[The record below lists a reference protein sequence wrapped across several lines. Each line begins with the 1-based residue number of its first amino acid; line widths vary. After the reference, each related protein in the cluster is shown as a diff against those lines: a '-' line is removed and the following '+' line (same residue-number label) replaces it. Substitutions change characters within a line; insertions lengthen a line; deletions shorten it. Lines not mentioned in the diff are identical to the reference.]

1 LCAAVVFVPIAKRLG
16 VGAVLGYLIAGV
28 VIGPFVLGLV
38 GSEHHTLMHFSEFGV
53 VMMLFVVGLE
63 LRPALL
69 WELRRPILGLGGA
82 QVVGCAAVI
91 AGGAFALGVE
101 WRAAV
106 AIGLTFAMSS
116 TAIVLSTLT
125 ERGLLKTGGGQAS
138 FSVLLFQD
146 ISVIPILAVFPL
158 LGIGG
163 GGDAA
168 AGSRPAWQSGLLILG
183 AVVGVVAIGR
193 YAVRPVFHF
202 LAGAKLRE
210 SFTAAVLL
218 LVVGIAFLMQSAG
231 LSPALGT
238 FLAGVLLA
246 DSEYRH
252 ELESDIDPFKG
263 LLLGLFFI
271 TVGAQLD
278 FALIASRPLMIGGIV
293 LGTMVGKLVVIR
305 LLGKLFGLD
314 RPGRWLL
321 AFGLAQIGEFAF
333 VLLAFG
339 VSNRVFTQDFANPLV
354 AAVAISMV
362 LTPPMFIV
370 LERWVLPRVAERGA
384 ERAQDE
390 ITHADAPVVI
400 AGYGRFGQIVG
411 RMLRAAGFRLTILD
425 LDPGVI
431 EMLSKLGIKCHY
443 GDASRLDLLHAAGCA
458 QAKLFVLAVDDP
470 DETKKI
476 AENVR
481 HEFPQLPI
489 VARCRSRTQ
498 YWDLRQMGIKH
509 VFRETFAASFE
520 TGIMAL
526 RVLGYRAF
534 TAQRLAQRW
543 RQHEEALIEESL
555 APKYDDDATYW
566 DRARAAMTEAERL
579 MKQESYATIADDG
592 WDNEALRGDRRGFDT
607 SADVS

>member
-1 LCAAVVFVPIAKRLG
+1 
-16 VGAVLGYLIAGV
+16 
-28 VIGPFVLGLV
+28 
-38 GSEHHTLMHFSEFGV
+38 MHFSEFGV

-69 WELRRPILGLGGA
+69 WEMRRPILGLGGA
-82 QVVGCAAVI
+82 QVIGCAAVI
-91 AGGAFALGVE
+91 AGGALALGVE
-101 WRAAV
+101 WRAAI

-125 ERGLLKTGGGQAS
+125 ERGMLKTGGGQAS

-158 LGIGG
+158 LGAGAG
-163 GGDAA
+163 SAAA
-168 AGSRPAWQSGLLILG
+168 AGSRPAWQSALLIIG

-202 LAGAKLRE
+202 LAGARLRE

-278 FALIASRPLMIGGIV
+278 FGLIASRPLMIGGLV

-370 LERWVLPRVAERGA
+370 LERWVLPLVAERGA

-390 ITHADAPVVI
+390 IEHADAPVVI
-400 AGYGRFGQIVG
+400 AGYGRYGQIVG

-470 DETKKI
+470 EETKKI

-489 VARCRSRTQ
+489 IARCRSRTQ
-498 YWDLRQMGIKH
+498 YWDLRQLGIKH

-566 DRARAAMTEAERL
+566 ERARAAMTEAERL

-607 SADVS
+607 SAETGPSS